1 MASFVVLIDHPIF
14 HSKAA
19 LATIKDPL
27 YDIAEHK
34 SHTVRRL
41 SSPVWRCFVWAFSR
55 VPPEEKKSREVQEYL
70 SQDYRSGTGASTCC
84 VLLEFSNSDAIIDR
98 VVEVVEVM
106 LKESRSQPDGLY
118 LLCQLLSGQPP
129 DAPSSHFDD
138 KSLLDCQL
146 FNGEILKSDLPSLS
160 KVTPRYNADVR
171 PLSVQQ
177 MIVRWDKLHKFWT
190 TGVKLILRDP
200 TPDIPVS

>member
-1 MASFVVLIDHPIF
+1 MEDSSKHDPILSSILESACNVSQVVFEGEGPQWASVVMASFVVLIDHPIF

-106 LKESRSQPDGLY
+106 LKESKGIR
-118 LLCQLLSGQPP
+118 
-129 DAPSSHFDD
+129 
-138 KSLLDCQL
+138 
-146 FNGEILKSDLPSLS
+146 
-160 KVTPRYNADVR
+160 
-171 PLSVQQ
+171 
-177 MIVRWDKLHKFWT
+177 T
-190 TGVKLILRDP
+190 TE
-200 TPDIPVS
+200 